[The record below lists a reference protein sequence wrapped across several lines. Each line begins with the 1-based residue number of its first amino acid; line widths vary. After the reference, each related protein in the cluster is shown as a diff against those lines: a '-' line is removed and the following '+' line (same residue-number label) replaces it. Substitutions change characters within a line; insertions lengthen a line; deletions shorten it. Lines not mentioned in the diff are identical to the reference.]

1 MPREIRHG
9 HARKQQTSPEY
20 RVWQSM
26 WSRCTNPNVRGYENY
41 GGRGIKVCKRWQLF
55 EYFLDDMGRKPASH
69 RLGRINIDGNYSPAN
84 CRWVTLTAS
93 MNNRTD
99 STVLQFRGRQLTI
112 ADWARK
118 TGLNPKTISSRIRRG
133 WTVADALTTR

>member
-9 HARKQQTSPEY
+9 HARKQHTSPEY

-41 GGRGIKVCKRWQLF
+41 GGRGIRVCRRWERF
-55 EYFLDDMGRKPASH
+55 ENFLADMGPKPPSH
-69 RLGRINIDGNYSPAN
+69 RLGRLNIDGNYTPSN

-99 STVLQFRGRQLTI
+99 STVLAYRGLQLTI
-112 ADWARK
+112 ADWARR

-133 WTVADALTTR
+133 WTVADALNTR